1 MTVHWNRV
9 VKTVLRFA
17 GLGLLIFAVL
27 FAVSLW
33 YSTAHGYTTW
43 WFSSSS
49 QVAIDGVRSGF
60 LHVNTGHSAVIITR
74 TDLRPSQSYL
84 VGLSGRKFLIHCGDW
99 QAPRLPAFPIGDVN
113 PPCSFFSNGSD
124 LPVADN
130 AVFSTLT
137 ARPGFVEF
145 QTARGKKVI
154 RCCIVTSWNLCF
166 KSKPHELYP
175 LVNILPLPHLVEE
188 RSDSEPI
195 LTSGA

>member
-1 MTVHWNRV
+1 VVSERNRDVSPFDPHVVSIICMTVHWNRA
-9 VKTVLRFA
+9 VKIVLRFA

-60 LHVNTGHSAVIITR
+60 LHVNTEHSAVIITR

-113 PPCSFFSNGSD
+113 PPCSFFSNGAD

-145 QTARGKKVI
+145 QTGRGKKV
-154 RCCIVTSWNLCF
+154 TASW
-166 KSKPHELYP
+166 
-175 LVNILPLPHLVEE
+175 
-188 RSDSEPI
+188 
-195 LTSGA
+195 